1 MRFFPHQIP
10 LTVVASATSAS
21 KGGTTNY
28 LQNFSQLSIPPVS
41 TASIALNFVGTN
53 GSTGAN
59 YEQVGG
65 AGPKGLAGL
74 QGPRGKSVYLLSASW
89 SSTTPEICYT
99 INTLGV
105 IADISTNTCAP
116 KTFTYYS
123 NKQLLTEA
131 SSKLYYDNQ
140 CITPRPITSNTIY
153 YQRPTDNGY
162 YDLAVDG
169 SGNVTPTFSALLC
182 TGIPSTT
189 TTTTSTTTTTTA
201 APVCNQLGDIIHNFD
216 YQLDSSGT
224 KANDCGAYTDGTTK
238 LYSNNCTEP
247 GTDCILY
254 TNAGCTAIL
263 SSACVNYNSYY
274 CTDISGKVS
283 GTGTCST

>member
-1 MRFFPHQIP
+1 MQFFPHQIP
-10 LTVVASATSAS
+10 LTVVANATSAS
-21 KGGTTNY
+21 RGSTTNY
-28 LQNFSQLSIPPVS
+28 LQNFAELSIPSVS
-41 TASIALNFVGTN
+41 NASIALNFVGTN
-53 GSTGAN
+53 GSAGAN

-140 CITPRPITSNTIY
+140 CITPRPVSTNTIY

-162 YDLAVDG
+162 YNLTVDG
-169 SGNVTPTFSALLC
+169 SGNVTADFSALLC

-189 TTTTSTTTTTTA
+189 TTTTSTTTTTTT
-201 APVCNQLGDIIHNFD
+201 APVCNPLGVFE
-216 YQLDSSGT
+216 LDSSGT
-224 KANDCGAYTDGTTK
+224 KADICDTYSDGTVTV
-238 LYSNNCTEP
+238 YSNNCTEP
-247 GTDCILY
+247 GVNCNLY
-254 TNAGCTAIL
+254 TNSGCSAQL
-263 SSACVNYNSYY
+263 SSACINSGTYY
-274 CTDISGKVS
+274 CTNISGVVIS
-283 GTGTCST
+283 TGTCST